1 MDEIRNP
8 APAGMYKTLIN
19 HGEKSWDNLPTSTGE
34 RQISESS
41 TVLNTLP
48 ETNMAPVFRG
58 RAPKGNDHIPTIHF
72 QVLTYVSYQGTGYPS
87 FRIEIFPTDP
97 PKRPATP
104 IRIPQRMVLNHPR
117 WRSDCKRSTA
127 PLGYAASFQK
137 GWEIW
142 LEKNHGGNQHHPV

>member
-1 MDEIRNP
+1 MDEIQNP

-34 RQISESS
+34 RQISASS
-41 TVLNTLP
+41 TVLITLP

-72 QVLTYVSYQGTGYPS
+72 QVLSYVSLYPS
-87 FRIEIFPTDP
+87 FRIEIFQRIPQNDQH
-97 PKRPATP
+97 R

-127 PLGYAASFQK
+127 P
-137 GWEIW
+137 
-142 LEKNHGGNQHHPV
+142 